1 MIFTPGR
8 KLIPATLVAAS
19 LLAGFGAY
27 GYSAA
32 LSKPSVPALAAD
44 EPSAA
49 AATMSS
55 EEEATLF
62 AGVQASDIVHSFYF
76 ARAQYPSG
84 FGGYGRG
91 GGWATDWPTADRI
104 IISVLG
110 RLTKVDVSPRELG
123 VRLDDPNLRRFPFL
137 YAVEV
142 GSMNLRQFEIEALRN
157 YLLAGGFLVVDDF
170 WGTYQW
176 QNFEYQIRQVLPEF
190 EIVELPMDHPIFSVV
205 YQVDEVI
212 QVPNVVNGRAGGPTH
227 EQDGYVARCF
237 GIFDDKGRL
246 MVVINWN
253 TDLGDAWE
261 WAEDPYYPLDYST
274 YAYRMGANFIF
285 YAMTR

>member
-1 MIFTPGR
+1 MFFTPGR
-8 KLIPATLVAAS
+8 KLIPATIAAAS
-19 LLAGFGAY
+19 LLAGFGVY
-27 GYSAA
+27 GYSAS
-32 LSKPSVPALAAD
+32 LSEPRAPAMAAPATGAAD
-44 EPSAA
+44 VPSSREDGAA
-49 AATMSS
+49 
-55 EEEATLF
+55 LF
-62 AGVQASDIVHSFYF
+62 AGVQASDVAHSFYF

-84 FGGYGRG
+84 NGFGRG
-91 GGWATDWPTADRI
+91 GGWATDWPTADRV

-212 QVPNVVNGRAGGPTH
+212 QVPNVGNGRAGGPTH